1 MREGGLNRDAEG
13 GRAVSIEVYMN
24 NIADM
29 QHQGIA
35 LRAYLS
41 FAPLGKKRGGSAGR
55 RLDEGEQSVKVKATK
70 SF

>member
-1 MREGGLNRDAEG
+1 MREGGPNRDIKG
-13 GRAVSIEVYMN
+13 GRAVPIEMYMN
-24 NIADM
+24 NSADM

-41 FAPLGKKRGGSAGR
+41 FAPLGKGGGAGR